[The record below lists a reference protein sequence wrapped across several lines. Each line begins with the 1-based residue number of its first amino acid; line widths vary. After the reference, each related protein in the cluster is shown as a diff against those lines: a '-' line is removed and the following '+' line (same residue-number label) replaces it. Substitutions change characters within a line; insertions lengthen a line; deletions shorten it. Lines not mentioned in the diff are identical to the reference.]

1 MRKLL
6 TAAVLS
12 LPLLAHA
19 APINLVVNGDFEA
32 TAVANGTWRNVTTMA
47 GWTRVGGPGTGFEIR
62 NNVAGAAHTGS
73 NYIELDTNGNTT
85 IEQLFNSLVPSAAY
99 TLSFAYSP
107 RPGVGTASNGINVFW
122 NGQQLAPTLTGNGGS
137 QNNWNLFSFDVFAA
151 AAGTNSLRFSSVGTN
166 DSLGG
171 SLDSVSLTVPEPGA
185 LGLAAFAVFGVWAV
199 RRRRA

>member
-62 NNVAGAAHTGS
+62 NNVAGVAFKG
-73 NYIELDTNGNTT
+73 NNFIELDTAGNTT
-85 IEQLFNSLVPSAAY
+85 IEQLFDDLLPQQGY
-99 TLSFAYSP
+99 LLSFAYSP
-107 RPGVGTASNGINVFW
+107 RGGVSQLSNGINVYW
-122 NGQQLAPTLTGNGGS
+122 NGKQLGSTLDGARVGWRVEDFIVTAQSG
-137 QNNWNLFSFDVFAA
+137 V
-151 AAGTNSLRFSSVGTN
+151 NSLRFASVGPS

-171 SLDSVSLTVPEPGA
+171 SLDAVSLTVPEPGA
-185 LGLAAFAVFGVWAV
+185 LGLAGFAVFGVWAA

>member
-6 TAAVLS
+6 TAAALS
-12 LPLLAHA
+12 LPLLAAA
-19 APINLVVNGDFEA
+19 APINLVVNGGFEA
-32 TAVANGTWRNVTTMA
+32 TQQANGTWSLQGSLP
-47 GWTRVGGPGTGFEIR
+47 GWTRVAGPGTAFEVR

-73 NYIELDTNGNTT
+73 NFIELDSNGNTT

-107 RPGVGTASNGINVFW
+107 RPGVGAASNGINVFW
-122 NGQQLAPTLTGNGGS
+122 NGQQLAPTLTGNGGAQHS
-137 QNNWNLFSFDVFAA
+137 WNVFSFDVYA
-151 AAGTNSLRFSSVGTN
+151 AAGANSLRFASVGNN

-185 LGLAAFAVFGVWAV
+185 LGLAAFAVFGVWAA